1 MYSTIQP
8 LQAVVQVAKT
18 VAAAVSPP
26 TLPTTETKSVQA
38 TAIGFIDNIKSE
50 TLKQTVATQ
59 KQLNDFNERCE
70 QVITN
75 IKALNQD
82 SYQIIDLLILQ
93 LMAVAEY
100 TIYGTKLGE
109 YRQQTVF
116 EQVQKFFNNT
126 LTTNEKVLILQLI
139 EQIFK
144 GNKKQ
149 LLNIFEDMFSIA
161 NGCGLF
167 NSCTAF

>member
-1 MYSTIQP
+1 MYSTIARIAT
-8 LQAVVQVAKT
+8 QAIPTIKVEDV
-18 VAAAVSPP
+18 P
-26 TLPTTETKSVQA
+26 TLPIASTKSIQTNV
-38 TAIGFIDNIKSE
+38 IGFIDNIKQE

-100 TIYGTKLGE
+100 TIQGTKLGD

-116 EQVQKFFNNT
+116 EQIQKFFNNT
-126 LTTNEKVLILQLI
+126 LTTNEKVLVLQLI

-149 LLNIFEDMFSIA
+149 LLDIFEDMFSIA
-161 NGCGLF
+161 NSCGLF
-167 NSCTAF
+167 SSCTAF

>member
-1 MYSTIQP
+1 MYSTIARIAT
-8 LQAVVQVAKT
+8 QAIPTIKVEDV
-18 VAAAVSPP
+18 P
-26 TLPTTETKSVQA
+26 TLPTASTKSIQTNV
-38 TAIGFIDNIKSE
+38 IGFIDNIKSE

-100 TIYGTKLGE
+100 TIQGVKLGD

-116 EQVQKFFNNT
+116 EQIQKFFNNT
-126 LTTNEKVLILQLI
+126 LTTNEKVLVLQLI

-144 GNKKQ
+144 GNKKH
-149 LLNIFEDMFSIA
+149 LLDIFEDMFSIA

-167 NSCTAF
+167 SSCTAF